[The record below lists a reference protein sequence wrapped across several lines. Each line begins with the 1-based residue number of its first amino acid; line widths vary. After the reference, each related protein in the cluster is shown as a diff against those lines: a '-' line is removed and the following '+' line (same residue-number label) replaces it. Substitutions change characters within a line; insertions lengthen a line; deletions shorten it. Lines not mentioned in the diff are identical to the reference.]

1 MKLSIIKT
9 VSILFITLFF
19 SSCGVEMFNGIKG
32 NNNVVTKDRSTTAEF
47 SKIKVS
53 NGLDVEIFQGNEN
66 KIILEADEN
75 LHDIIFTEIENGV
88 LRIYSEKS
96 IWKAA
101 SKKVFVTVKNLNEIN
116 ATSGSYL
123 KNDSTFKADT
133 LLVIA
138 TSGADINFAVKGNS
152 ITTVATSGADLKVSG
167 YTNYHNATATSG
179 ASIKATSLE
188 SVDVTATVTS
198 GADIDVFASESI
210 NATATSGG
218 DIDYFGNPKKSTNKT
233 TSGGS
238 VSKK

>member
-96 IWKAA
+96 I
-101 SKKVFVTVKNLNEIN
+101 
-116 ATSGSYL
+116 
-123 KNDSTFKADT
+123 
-133 LLVIA
+133 
-138 TSGADINFAVKGNS
+138 
-152 ITTVATSGADLKVSG
+152 
-167 YTNYHNATATSG
+167 
-179 ASIKATSLE
+179 
-188 SVDVTATVTS
+188 
-198 GADIDVFASESI
+198 
-210 NATATSGG
+210 
-218 DIDYFGNPKKSTNKT
+218 
-233 TSGGS
+233 
-238 VSKK
+238 